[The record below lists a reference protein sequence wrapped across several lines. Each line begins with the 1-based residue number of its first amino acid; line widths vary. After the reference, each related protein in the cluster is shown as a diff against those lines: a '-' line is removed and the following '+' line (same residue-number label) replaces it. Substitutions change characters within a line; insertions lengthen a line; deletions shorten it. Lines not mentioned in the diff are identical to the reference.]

1 MPEGDDDLIGD
12 VPQISEEDLDEV
24 TTYVEDRGVANGVTQ
39 QDEVV
44 PEHAPFTPEEIDV
57 LLHTL
62 KEEFPNAIRVLA
74 HHLGICAD
82 RSESISHVCGVSA
95 QELERESSVGR
106 LLSLDD
112 DEDLDFFSTTAA
124 IDKTTRIE
132 SLRKAETL
140 SAKIADFLRKKIP
153 TIKSAANVAETS
165 AAVIEQLKTEH
176 AATLATLEEQIAHL
190 TSQLQQSQ
198 ATIVETH
205 TAWQQERAQFIQHMR
220 VMRHTARQEYA
231 NELRPSLLRAREYY
245 AQNARADA
253 QAIRERDQE
262 IQRLRAELAAANS
275 TIQELRRNEEP
286 AAGTAAKRPR
296 LDM

>member
-12 VPQISEEDLDEV
+12 VPQITQEDLDAV
-24 TTYVEDRGVANGVTQ
+24 PVHIEDQGVANGVTQ

-44 PEHAPFTPEEIDV
+44 PEHAPFTPDEIDV
-57 LLHTL
+57 LLNTL
-62 KEEFPNAIRVLA
+62 KGQFPYVTRILA

-112 DEDLDFFSTTAA
+112 DEELDFLSTTAA
-124 IDKTTRIE
+124 TAKTTRIE

-140 SAKIADFLRKKIP
+140 SAKIADFLRKRVPVIQ
-153 TIKSAANVAETS
+153 SAANVAETS
-165 AAVIEQLKTEH
+165 AAIIEQLKTEH
-176 AATLATLEEQIAHL
+176 ATTLATLEEQIAHL

-205 TAWQQERAQFIQHMR
+205 TALQQERAQFIQHMR

-231 NELRPSLLRAREYY
+231 NELRPSLLGAREYY
-245 AQNARADA
+245 AQKARADA
-253 QAIRERDQE
+253 QAISDRDQE

-275 TIQELRRNEEP
+275 TIQELRRTEES